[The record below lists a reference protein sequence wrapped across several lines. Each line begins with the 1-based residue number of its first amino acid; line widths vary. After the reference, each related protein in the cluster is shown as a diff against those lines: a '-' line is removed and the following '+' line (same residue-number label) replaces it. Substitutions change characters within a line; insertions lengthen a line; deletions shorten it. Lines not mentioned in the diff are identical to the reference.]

1 MRGDTEHRFSVPHDE
16 AFGLTD
22 PLRRNGLR
30 RKNLSKSTGLR
41 QFYDKEEFD
50 MAGGRCQP
58 AINRGSTPQAGVLP
72 LLTEKPR
79 ARPLSMA
86 AFGR

>member
-1 MRGDTEHRFSVPHDE
+1 MYFVPDDE
-16 AFGLTD
+16 TPGLTD

-72 LLTEKPR
+72 LLTEKPG
-79 ARPLSMA
+79 AVPPSMA
-86 AFGR
+86 AVAVDLDH